1 MVRGLRPGLVAGA
14 LLALASAPSAA
25 HAQDPPPE
33 PLLEPIEESEPSE
46 ALPIEFHGFVS
57 QGFIKS
63 FGHDYLADSRRGSF
77 EMSEVGLNAT
87 KVLTDQLRLGV
98 QLFARDLGPIGNYT
112 AQLDWYYLEYQFAD
126 WLGIRAG
133 RTKLPFGL
141 YNESSDVDAARVP
154 VLLPQSIYP
163 LRSRNYLL
171 AQTGLELYGYILLGP
186 AGGLEYRLYG
196 GTIFIE
202 PVSQTYRIDRSVLRV
217 VGGRLLWET
226 PLPGL
231 RAGGSLQAIDL
242 AYTFSSP
249 GLAGVPG
256 ATPAGQATAK
266 LGVQLRLASIEYAG
280 ERLLLAAE
288 YSRWY
293 IDIESSVPTVIR
305 PSHQIS
311 ERFYAMGAYRLTNWL
326 TLGAYY
332 GALYNSLAE
341 PDGRPVLRR
350 TVKGAYQL
358 DSAGTLRFDLNAHW
372 LFKLEGHYM
381 RGTADLTAA
390 DRITLPVSQQ
400 KSWAVFFAKTTVYF

>member
-1 MVRGLRPGLVAGA
+1 MVRGVARLVAGA
-14 LLALASAPSAA
+14 LLALAIAGPVA
-25 HAQDPPPE
+25 HAQEAASE
-33 PLLEPIEESEPSE
+33 PLLEPIEEPEPSE

-63 FGHDYLADSRRGSF
+63 TGHDYLADSRRGSF

-171 AQTGLELYGYILLGP
+171 AQTGLELYGYVLLGP

-202 PVSQTYRIDRSVLRV
+202 PASQTYRIDRDVLRV

-231 RAGGSLQAIDL
+231 RFGGSFQAMDL
-242 AYTFSSP
+242 DYTFSGPS
-249 GLAGVPG
+249 LVGVPG
-256 ATPAGQATAK
+256 ASPTGQATAR
-266 LGVQLRLASIEYAG
+266 LPVQLRLASIEYAG

-293 IDIESSVPTVIR
+293 VDTESSVPTVVR
-305 PSHQIS
+305 PSHHVS
-311 ERFYAMGAYRLTNWL
+311 ERFYGMGAYRLSNWL

-332 GALYNSLAE
+332 AARYNSLAD
-341 PDGRPVLRR
+341 PDGRAVLRR
-350 TVKGAYQL
+350 TVKGTYQL
-358 DSAGTLRFDLNAHW
+358 DSAGTLRFDLNQHW
-372 LFKLEGHYM
+372 LLKLEGHYM

-390 DRITLPVSQQ
+390 DRITQPVSQQ